1 MKSICVFILIIF
13 CLLPISA
20 QKSNDRKIVDELK
33 KITGQL
39 NSIKHSNRELQKT
52 VSSQKDQ
59 IEQLS
64 RRLSETQGEIE
75 KVAAASNSSIT
86 TVSTENGKINGRVDE
101 IGNSII
107 WSKLLFALL
116 ISILAISGI
125 AAFLYLLRRT
135 PNMPKVTK
143 PGVVETSSENDQEK
157 MAEENTRDIEF
168 LDVLTK
174 TYSLLQER
182 ANSDSTVSEA
192 VAHSLPLK
200 VGDEIHRMRKR
211 IENMP
216 QEVKG
221 LGALKNSLNRLEE
234 EIKEAGYVMVDLLG
248 RDYNEGIICE
258 ARFVENAS
266 VPPGREIITEVL
278 KPQINHNGQ
287 VIQVAKIEVGKSYD
301 VAK

>member
-1 MKSICVFILIIF
+1 MKIICVSILIIF

-20 QKSNDRKIVDELK
+20 QKSNNRKIVDELK

-39 NSIKHSNRELQKT
+39 ESIKHSNRELQKT

-59 IEQLS
+59 VEQLS
-64 RRLSETQGEIE
+64 RRLSEMQGEI
-75 KVAAASNSSIT
+75 KNVSAASNSSMT
-86 TVSTENGKINGRVDE
+86 TVSNEIGKINGRVDG
-101 IGNSII
+101 IGNSISR
-107 WSKLLFALL
+107 SKLLLALL
-116 ISILAISGI
+116 SSILAILGT

-135 PNMPKVTK
+135 PKMPKVTE
-143 PGVVETSSENDQEK
+143 PAVAESSAEIDLKK
-157 MAEENTRDIEF
+157 MSHENTRDIEF

-174 TYSLLQER
+174 IYSLLQER
-182 ANSDSTVSEA
+182 AKFDSNISEA
-192 VAHSLPLK
+192 VDHSLPLK

-234 EIKEAGYVMVDLLG
+234 EINEAGYVMVDLMG
-248 RDYNEGIICE
+248 KDYNDGMMCE
-258 ARFVENAS
+258 ARFVEDPS
-266 VPPGREIITEVL
+266 VPPGRELITDVL

-301 VAK
+301 VAI

>member
-1 MKSICVFILIIF
+1 MKIVFIFILIIF
-13 CLLPISA
+13 SLPSISA
-20 QKSNDRKIVDELK
+20 QKSSDRKVVDELK

-39 NSIKHSNRELQKT
+39 NSIKDSNKELQKT

-59 IEQLS
+59 IEQLNK
-64 RRLSETQGEIE
+64 RLGEAQAEI
-75 KVAAASNSSIT
+75 KNVSATSSSSIT
-86 TVSTENGKINGRVDE
+86 SVSNENGKINGRVDE
-101 IGNSII
+101 IGNSINR
-107 WSKLLFALL
+107 SKLLFALL
-116 ISILAISGI
+116 GSILAISGI
-125 AAFLYLLRRT
+125 AGFLYLLRRT
-135 PNMPKVTK
+135 PNVPKGNEPAVAK
-143 PGVVETSSENDQEK
+143 TSSENDLKQ
-157 MAEENTRDIEF
+157 MSDENTRDIEF

-182 ANSDSTVSEA
+182 AKFDSNVSEA
-192 VAHSLPLK
+192 VDHSLPLK

-221 LGALKNSLNRLEE
+221 LGALKNSLIRLEE
-234 EIKEAGYVMVDLLG
+234 EINEAGYVMVDLLG

-301 VAK
+301 AAK

>member
-1 MKSICVFILIIF
+1 MKIICVFILIIF

-39 NSIKHSNRELQKT
+39 DSIKHSNRELRKT

-64 RRLSETQGEIE
+64 RRLSETQGEI
-75 KVAAASNSSIT
+75 KNVSAASNSSIT
-86 TVSTENGKINGRVDE
+86 TVSNEIGKINGRVDE
-101 IGNSII
+101 IGNSISR
-107 WSKLLFALL
+107 SKLLFAVLS
-116 ISILAISGI
+116 SILAISGI

-135 PNMPKVTK
+135 PNMPKVTE
-143 PGVVETSSENDQEK
+143 PAVAETSAENDLKK
-157 MAEENTRDIEF
+157 MSDENTRDIEF

-182 ANSDSTVSEA
+182 AKFDSNVSEA
-192 VAHSLPLK
+192 VDHSLPLK

-216 QEVKG
+216 QEAKG

-234 EIKEAGYVMVDLLG
+234 EINEAGYVMVDLKG
-248 RDYNEGIICE
+248 KDYNDGMMCE
-258 ARFVENAS
+258 ARFVEDPS
-266 VPPGREIITEVL
+266 VPPGRELITDVL

-287 VIQVAKIEVGKSYD
+287 VIQVAKIEVGKSYEI
-301 VAK
+301 V

>member
-1 MKSICVFILIIF
+1 MKIVCMFILIIF
-13 CLLPISA
+13 CLLSTSA
-20 QKSNDRKIVDELK
+20 QKSSDRKVVDELK

-39 NSIKHSNRELQKT
+39 NSIKDSNRELQKT
-52 VSSQKDQ
+52 VSRQKDQ
-59 IEQLS
+59 IEQLNK
-64 RRLSETQGEIE
+64 RLSETQGEI
-75 KVAAASNSSIT
+75 KNVSTTSNSSIT
-86 TVSTENGKINGRVDE
+86 TVSNENGKINGRVDE
-101 IGNSII
+101 IGNSINR
-107 WSKLLFALL
+107 SNLLFALL
-116 ISILAISGI
+116 SSILAISGI
-125 AAFLYLLRRT
+125 AGFLYLLRRT
-135 PNMPKVTK
+135 PNMPKVNEPAVAK
-143 PGVVETSSENDQEK
+143 TSAENDLKK
-157 MAEENTRDIEF
+157 MSDENTRDIEF

-182 ANSDSTVSEA
+182 AKFDSNVSEA
-192 VAHSLPLK
+192 VDHSLPLK

-221 LGALKNSLNRLEE
+221 LGALKNSLIRLEE
-234 EIKEAGYVMVDLLG
+234 EINEAGYVMVDLLG